1 MAIEKMALV
10 RIEGALKRV
19 NKTLMKCCESKCFH
33 IISSSRGGDREW
45 GERRLRSLK
54 SKNPFAPIVDRARTL
69 AEGLG
74 IEIREVDYDDVNINV
89 SVDFDNYYDEIEQR
103 FSELSSRKQRI
114 ESNLKDHSVALMQ
127 VERLSGFDVDF
138 PELFACKY
146 VKCRFGRLP
155 LDSVPKLAYYNERNF
170 IYYHFTDEDGYAQ
183 ILYVTPLTDSAEVDD
198 IFTSLFF
205 ERTRVP
211 DYFQGD
217 ADDAKTEMLRKVRE
231 ENAQL
236 DAVNTELETLRQEL
250 EDNFLKVTGKLIAID
265 RSYFLRQNVNAV
277 NNKFFMA
284 GYVPKRRVKEFIASV
299 ESVPDVH
306 AEEKPLDSE
315 PNSSPP
321 VLLRNNWL
329 FRPFEMFVKMYGLP
343 NYKCFDPTPY
353 VAVTFML
360 IFGIMFGDVGQGL
373 LITVLGIILDKWRKV
388 KLAPIMQRIG
398 ITSAIFG
405 VLYGSVFGNE
415 ELIEPFFK
423 IPSVYQML
431 GYTEAPKDIF
441 QVSTILL
448 IVAIGIGVILVL
460 ISMAMNIATNIR
472 TPHWLSE
479 AVISPNGFTGMIF
492 YASLMVG
499 VALQLGLG
507 IEVLTTPYV
516 LCLIVLPL
524 VLMFFKEPI
533 ISLLEKGVK
542 GKATV
547 RNINILS
554 AVKTYSDSI
563 SELPAINGSEEMQ
576 ERLANSNLIK
586 AQYGEMDMSAYR
598 KLSASGKS
606 TYIFYPC
613 ESDDNKV
620 TGAYIAAVTDIPA
633 VDREFSSLGFKKL
646 KMPEH
651 IEDIRKEQ
659 DLRLT
664 DYTPAEK
671 KEKKSVG
678 SFIIEGIIELFE
690 SCLTYITN
698 TMSFLR
704 IGGFIL
710 SHAGMM
716 LVVSVLAA
724 KAGDGA
730 GTIIV
735 QIIGNLFVIGME
747 GFLVG
752 IQVLRLEFYEV
763 FSRFY
768 KGDGKPFSPV
778 VANYSAED

>member
-33 IISSSRGGDREW
+33 IIAPSHGGEREW
-45 GERRLRSLK
+45 GAVRLRSLK

-69 AEGLG
+69 AEGLN

-89 SVDFDNYYDEIEQR
+89 SVDFDSYYDEIEQKYA
-103 FSELSSRKQRI
+103 ELSDRKQKI
-114 ESNLKDHSVALMQ
+114 EADLKDHSIALMQ
-127 VERLSGFDVDF
+127 VERLSGFSIDF
-138 PELFACKY
+138 AELFACKY

-155 LDSVPKLAYYNERNF
+155 LDSLPKLAYYNNRDF
-170 IYYHFTDEDGYAQ
+170 IYYHFTDENGYAQ
-183 ILYVTPLTDSAEVDD
+183 ILYVTPITDSAEVDD

-211 DYFQGD
+211 DYFQRN
-217 ADDAKTEMLRKVRE
+217 ADETKSDMLKMVRE
-231 ENAQL
+231 ENTQL
-236 DAVNTELETLRQEL
+236 DAVNNELEIMRQEL
-250 EDNFLKVTGKLIAID
+250 EDNFLKVTGKLIALD
-265 RSYFLRQNVNAV
+265 QSYFLRQNVAAI
-277 NNKFFMA
+277 NNKFFMS
-284 GYVPKRRVKEFIASV
+284 GYVPKRRLKEFIASV

-360 IFGIMFGDVGQGL
+360 IFGIMFGDLGQGL

-388 KLAPIMQRIG
+388 KLAPVMQRIG
-398 ITSAIFG
+398 ITSAVFG

-423 IPSVYQML
+423 IPTIYQAL
-431 GYTEAPKDIF
+431 GYAEAPADIF
-441 QVSTILL
+441 QVSTLLL
-448 IVAIGIGVILVL
+448 IAAIGIGVIMVL
-460 ISMAMNIATNIR
+460 ISMAMNIATNLR
-472 TPHWLSE
+472 SPDWLE
-479 AVISPNGFTGMIF
+479 QAVINPNGFTGMIF
-492 YASLMVG
+492 YASLMIG

-507 IEVLTTPYV
+507 IPVLTTPYV
-516 LCLIVLPL
+516 LCLIALPL
-524 VLMFFKEPI
+524 VIMFFKEPI
-533 ISLLEKGVK
+533 IHLLNKVIK

-547 RNINILS
+547 RNINILH
-554 AVKTYSDSI
+554 AVKTYSGSI
-563 SELPAINGSEEMQ
+563 SELQPINGSEEMQ

-586 AQYGEMDMSAYR
+586 AQYGEMDISAYQ
-598 KLSASGKS
+598 KLSSDGS
-606 TYIFYPC
+606 SSYIFYPC
-613 ESDDNKV
+613 ETDGEKV
-620 TGAYIAAVTDIPA
+620 TGAYITSATDVAA
-633 VDREFSSLGFKKL
+633 VDREFAAHGFKKQ

-659 DLRLT
+659 SLRLS
-664 DYTPAEK
+664 DYTHTEQ
-671 KEKKSVG
+671 KEKKTVG
-678 SFIIEGIIELFE
+678 NFIIEGIIELFE

-724 KAGDGA
+724 KAGEGVGA
-730 GTIIV
+730 IIV
-735 QIIGNLFVIGME
+735 QVIGNLFVIGME

-778 VANYSAED
+778 VANYNAED

>member
-33 IISSSRGGDREW
+33 IISSSRGGEKE

-54 SKNPFAPIVDRARTL
+54 SKNPYAPLVDRARAL
-69 AEGLG
+69 ADGLG

-89 SVDFDNYYDEIEQR
+89 SVDFDNFYDEVE
-103 FSELSSRKQRI
+103 EEYNKLLSRKQSI
-114 ESNLKDHSVALMQ
+114 EADLKDHSIALMQ
-127 VERLSGFDVDF
+127 VERLTGFDIDF
-138 PELFACKY
+138 AELFACKY

-155 LDSVPKLAYYNERNF
+155 LNSIPKLAYYNERNF
-170 IYYHFTDEDGYAQ
+170 IYYHFTDENGYAQ
-183 ILYVTPLTDSAEVDD
+183 ILYVTPVSDSAEVDD
-198 IFTSLFF
+198 IFSSLFF

-211 DYFQGD
+211 DYFQGN
-217 ADDAKTEMLRKVRE
+217 ADTAKSDMLKMVRE

-236 DAVNTELETLRQEL
+236 VAVEEEMELLRQEI
-250 EDNFLKVTGKLIAID
+250 EDSFLKVTSKLIAID
-265 RSYFLRQNVNAV
+265 QSYFLRQNVSAG
-277 NNKFFMA
+277 NNKFFMT
-284 GYVPKRRVKEFIASV
+284 GYVPKRKLKEFIASV

-415 ELIEPFFK
+415 EIIEPFFK
-423 IPSVYQML
+423 IPSIYQAL
-431 GYTEAPKDIF
+431 GYTDAPADIF

-448 IVAIGIGVILVL
+448 IAAIGIGVIMVL

-472 TPHWLSE
+472 SPHWLE
-479 AVISPNGFTGMIF
+479 QAVINPNGFTGMIF
-492 YASLMVG
+492 YAAVMAG
-499 VALQLGLG
+499 AALQLGLG
-507 IEVLTTPYV
+507 IEVFTTPYV

-524 VLMFFKEPI
+524 ALMFFKELI
-533 ISLLEKGVK
+533 ITLLEKVVMS
-542 GKATV
+542 KAAV

-563 SELPAINGSEEMQ
+563 SELPPINGSEEMQ
-576 ERLANSNLIK
+576 EQLTTSNLVK
-586 AQYGEMDMSAYR
+586 AQYGEMSMEAYK
-598 KLSASGKS
+598 KLSASGS
-606 TYIFYPC
+606 GNYIFYPC
-613 ESDDNKV
+613 ESDGNNV
-620 TGAYIAAVTDIPA
+620 TGAYIAAMTDIAA
-633 VDREFSSLGFKKL
+633 VDREFSSYGFKKL

-659 DLRLT
+659 DLRLS
-664 DYTPAEK
+664 DYTPAET

-678 SFIIEGIIELFE
+678 NFIIEGVIELFE
-690 SCLTYITN
+690 SCLTYVTN

-730 GTIIV
+730 GAIIV
-735 QIIGNLFVIGME
+735 QILGNLFVIGME

-768 KGDGKPFSPV
+768 RGDGKPFSPV
-778 VANYSAED
+778 VANYSTDD

>member
-33 IISSSRGGDREW
+33 IISPSRGGEREW

-74 IEIREVDYDDVNINV
+74 IEIKEVDYDDVNINV
-89 SVDFDNYYDEIEQR
+89 SVDFDNYYNEIEQR
-103 FSELSSRKQRI
+103 YNELSERKQRI
-114 ESNLKDHSVALMQ
+114 EADLKDHSIALMQ
-127 VERLSGFDVDF
+127 VERLSGFDIDF
-138 PELFACKY
+138 AELFACKY

-155 LDSVPKLAYYNERNF
+155 LDSLPKLEYYNERNF
-170 IYYHFTDEDGYAQ
+170 IYYHFTDENSYAQ
-183 ILYVTPLTDSAEVDD
+183 ILYVTPVSDSAEVDD

-211 DYFQGD
+211 DYFQGN
-217 ADDAKTEMLRKVRE
+217 ADTAKTEMLKKVRE
-231 ENAQL
+231 ENTLL
-236 DAVNTELETLRQEL
+236 DGVKAELELLKQEL
-250 EDNFLKVTGKLIAID
+250 EDNFMKVTSKLMALD
-265 RSYFLRQNVNAV
+265 SSYFLRQNVNAV

-284 GYVPKRRVKEFIASV
+284 GYVPKRRLKEFIASV

-360 IFGIMFGDVGQGL
+360 IFGIMFGDLGQGL

-415 ELIEPFFK
+415 EIIEPFFK
-423 IPSVYQML
+423 IPSIYQAL
-431 GYTEAPKDIF
+431 GYVEAPADIF

-448 IVAIGIGVILVL
+448 LAAIAIGVILVL
-460 ISMAMNIATNIR
+460 ISMAMNIVTNIR
-472 TPHWLSE
+472 SPQWLE
-479 AVISPNGFTGMIF
+479 QAVINPNGFTGMIF

-499 VALQLGLG
+499 VALQMGLG

-524 VLMFFKEPI
+524 ALMFFKEPL
-533 ISLLEKGVK
+533 ISLLEKVVMR
-542 GKATV
+542 KATV
-547 RNINILS
+547 RNINILH

-563 SELPAINGSEEMQ
+563 SELTPINGSEEMQ
-576 ERLANSNLIK
+576 ERLANSNLVK
-586 AQYGEMDMSAYR
+586 AQYGEMDMAAYK
-598 KLSASGKS
+598 KLGASGS
-606 TYIFYPC
+606 SSYIFYPC
-613 ESDDNKV
+613 ESDGNKV
-620 TGAYIAAVTDIPA
+620 TGAYITAVTDIA
-633 VDREFSSLGFKKL
+633 SVDREFASHGFKKL

-659 DLRLT
+659 SLRLA

-678 SFIIEGIIELFE
+678 NFIIEGIIELFE

-710 SHAGMM
+710 SHAGLM
-716 LVVSVLAA
+716 LVVSILAA
-724 KAGDGA
+724 KAGDGVGA
-730 GTIIV
+730 IIV
-735 QIIGNLFVIGME
+735 QILGNLFVVGME

-778 VANYSAED
+778 VANFSAED

>member
-1 MAIEKMALV
+1 MAIEKMVLV

-33 IISSSRGGDREW
+33 IIPPSHGVEREW

-69 AEGLG
+69 AEGLD
-74 IEIREVDYDDVNINV
+74 IEIREVDYDDVSINV
-89 SVDFDNYYDEIEQR
+89 SVDFDSYYDEIEQKYA
-103 FSELSSRKQRI
+103 ELSERKKSI
-114 ESNLKDHSVALMQ
+114 EADLKDHSVALMQ
-127 VERLSGFDVDF
+127 VERLSGFNIDF

-155 LDSVPKLAYYNERNF
+155 LDSLPKLAYYNDRDF
-170 IYYHFTDEDGYAQ
+170 IYYHFTDENGYAQ
-183 ILYVTPLTDSAEVDD
+183 ILYVTPFADSPEVDD

-211 DYFQGD
+211 DYFHGN
-217 ADDAKTEMLRKVRE
+217 ADEAKSDMLKMVRE
-231 ENAQL
+231 ENTRL
-236 DAVNTELETLRQEL
+236 EAVNNELETMRQEL
-250 EDNFLKVTGKLIAID
+250 EDSFLKVTSKLIALD
-265 RSYFLRQNVNAV
+265 QSYFLRQNVAAI
-277 NNKFFMA
+277 NNKFFMS
-284 GYVPKRRVKEFIASV
+284 GYVPKRRLKEFIASV

-373 LITVLGIILDKWRKV
+373 LITVLGVILDKWRKV
-388 KLAPIMQRIG
+388 KLAPVMQRIG
-398 ITSAIFG
+398 ITSALFG

-423 IPSVYQML
+423 IPSVYQAL
-431 GYTEAPKDIF
+431 GYAEAPADIF

-448 IVAIGIGVILVL
+448 IVAIGIGVIMVL

-472 TPHWLSE
+472 SPQWLSQ
-479 AVISPNGFTGMIF
+479 AVINPNGFTGMIF

-499 VALQLGLG
+499 IALQLGLG
-507 IEVLTTPYV
+507 IEVMTTPYV

-524 VLMFFKEPI
+524 ALMFLKEPLI
-533 ISLLEKGVK
+533 HLLNKAVK
-542 GKATV
+542 GKTTV

-563 SELPAINGSEEMQ
+563 SELPPINGSEEMQ
-576 ERLANSNLIK
+576 EQLATSNLVK
-586 AQYGEMDMSAYR
+586 AQYGEMSMEAYR
-598 KLSASGKS
+598 KLSSSGPGS
-606 TYIFYPC
+606 FIFYPC
-613 ESDDNKV
+613 ETDGTTV
-620 TGAYIAAVTDIPA
+620 TGAYITAVTDLVS
-633 VDREFSSLGFKKL
+633 VDRQFASLGFKKL

-659 DLRLT
+659 TLHLS
-664 DYTPAEK
+664 DYTPAEQ

-678 SFIIEGIIELFE
+678 NFIIEGIIELFE
-690 SCLTYITN
+690 SCLSYVTN

-710 SHAGMM
+710 SHAGLM
-716 LVVSVLAA
+716 LVVSILAE
-724 KAGDGA
+724 KAGDSA
-730 GTIIV
+730 IIV
-735 QIIGNLFVIGME
+735 QILGNLFVVGME